1 MHIALLR
8 GINVGGRNLIAMA
21 DLRAMT
27 DGLGLG
33 PAKTLLQSGNLVFDG
48 GKRSTSTLEK
58 TLEAETQ
65 TRFGHA
71 IDFMVRTAAEW
82 DALIA
87 DNPFPDEAENDPS
100 HLVAL
105 VLKGEAAPAKV
116 RALQAAI
123 RGREVVRGS
132 GRHLYL
138 TYPDGIGDSKLTNA
152 VIDKALGV
160 RGTARNWNTVLKI
173 AALLRA

>member
-8 GINVGGRNLIAMA
+8 GINVGGCNLIAMA
-21 DLRAMT
+21 DLRAMA

-33 PAKTLLQSGNLVFDG
+33 PAKTLLQSGNLLFEG
-48 GKRSTSTLEK
+48 GKRSTSALEK

-65 TRFGHA
+65 KRFGIA
-71 IDFMVRTAAEW
+71 VDYMVRTAAEW
-82 DALIA
+82 DAIVA
-87 DNPFPDEAENDPS
+87 ENPFPDEAEHDPS

-105 VLKGEAAPAKV
+105 CLKGEVTPAKV
-116 RALQAAI
+116 KVLQAAI

-132 GRHLYL
+132 GRILYL

-152 VIDKALGV
+152 VIERTLGL